1 MNNLSQIVLRRLLLS
16 KEFYFN
22 AVCESELASELE
34 RMMAVHNFH
43 IAIEIFVKAVL
54 LHHEI
59 RGEKTLNIDFESMLT
74 EIDKHPEFVD
84 KGIKVPY
91 RQEIRNLNQYRNLV
105 QHHAM
110 VPERSVMDDFRVF
123 TRRFIEKAMPLYF
136 GVSFAEVSRFEFIHN
151 PFLRKLASN
160 AYAKMQAGEFK
171 NSIYLS
177 AALFTYGSSSITDFL
192 PDEGFNSAFFATSG
206 LHDFRDLTRAI
217 EKTHD
222 RIRDSEKFTAL
233 VASGLKL
240 ADIKRFKSKTPHVS
254 LAIYGHPWFH
264 ARQDATYEQY
274 DAEWVLEYSVACI
287 LLWQREELNP
297 EIQEHWSGA
306 IEFINGEWPK
316 DETLNHF

>member
-1 MNNLSQIVLRRLLLS
+1 MHNLSQIVIRRLLLS

-43 IAIEIFVKAVL
+43 IAIEILIKTVL

-59 RGEKTLNIDFESMLT
+59 RGEKTLNIDFETMLT
-74 EIDKHPEFVD
+74 EIDKHPEFKN

-123 TRRFIEKAMPLYF
+123 TRRFIEKSMPLYF
-136 GVSFAEVSRFEFIHN
+136 GVSFAEVSRFEFIYN
-151 PFLRKLASN
+151 PHLKKLASN
-160 AYAKMQAGEFK
+160 AYAKMQAGELEE
-171 NSIYLS
+171 SISLS
-177 AALFTYGSSSITDFL
+177 AALFVYGSSSIIDFL

-206 LHDFRDLTRAI
+206 LREFRHFTKAI

-254 LAIYGHPWFH
+254 LAIYGHPHFH
-264 ARQDATYEQY
+264 TGPNTAYEQQ

-287 LLWQREELNP
+287 LLWQREGLNP
-297 EIQEHWSGA
+297 GIKEHWSGA
-306 IEFINGEWPK
+306 VEFVNGEWPQK
-316 DETLNHF
+316 KT